1 MRTKLIAMAM
11 RGFDRVVVEPSG
23 IFDVD
28 EFFDV
33 LRDDPLDR
41 WYHIGNVIA
50 IVDAMLPET
59 LSPQAEYVLAS
70 ETANAGRVL
79 VSRTQLAG
87 QQQTAA
93 AVAHLTR
100 ALEGCKCS
108 RRFAPEEI
116 ITKDWARPMPTLPP
130 LRPAAA
136 GRPAAKSCILTSTK
150 PSALCAFWSST

>member
-1 MRTKLIAMAM
+1 M
-11 RGFDRVVVEPSG
+11 P
-23 IFDVD
+23 DVYK
-28 EFFDV
+28 
-33 LRDDPLDR
+33 R
-41 WYHIGNVIA
+41 
-50 IVDAMLPET
+50 
-59 LSPQAEYVLAS
+59 QEYVLAS

-116 ITKDWARPMPTLPP
+116 ITKMCIRDRCSSPSYCIKNLHPLAAEMVAAHKARQIEGL
-130 LRPAAA
+130 A
-136 GRPAAKSCILTSTK
+136 GG
-150 PSALCAFWSST
+150 CARSMRCV